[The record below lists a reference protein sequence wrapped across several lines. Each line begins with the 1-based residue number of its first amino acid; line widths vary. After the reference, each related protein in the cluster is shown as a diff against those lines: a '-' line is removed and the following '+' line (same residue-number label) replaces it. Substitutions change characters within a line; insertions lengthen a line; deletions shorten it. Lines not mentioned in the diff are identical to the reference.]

1 MRQRSPFFKFRP
13 IYPSSAAFGNPK
25 GNADTERAIRTMKEE
40 LPWLREWE
48 DEHEAAQE
56 AGRWVERFNEILSNV
71 VDGRMIRRRP
81 SAVFD

>member
-1 MRQRSPFFKFRP
+1 
-13 IYPSSAAFGNPK
+13 
-25 GNADTERAIRTMKEE
+25 MKEE